1 MRPLSHFGF
10 ALAVAAVITLLSGYQ
25 DRTENDVS
33 VVDVLPADSAW
44 PQCVGELVFNGP
56 VYGAG
61 SLCGV
66 GAPPRRQGVTYGTAF
81 RPGKMTEFARID
93 WPDSIR
99 LDLDAPTT
107 MYVAVTVGIDGSP
120 MRACVTDGVV
130 AEVAD
135 HVLGAAMQC
144 QFSPATLEGEPVLWE
159 VILPYGIN

>member
-25 DRTENDVS
+25 VRAENDVS
-33 VVDVLPADSAW
+33 VVDVLPTDSAW
-44 PQCVGELVFNGP
+44 LQCVGELEVNGP
-56 VYGAG
+56 VYGTV

-66 GAPPRRQGVTYGTAF
+66 GAPPHRQGVTYGTDF
-81 RPGKMTEFARID
+81 HPGRMTEFARID
-93 WPDSIR
+93 WPDSVR
-99 LDLDAPTT
+99 LDLDAPTI

-120 MRACVTDGVV
+120 MRACVTDDVV
-130 AEVAD
+130 AEVAE

-144 QFSPATLEGEPVLWE
+144 RFSPASLEGESVLWE